1 MATKITA
8 SLETAIT
15 PEDLTSQDHYLQFI
29 PAKIHFNDKA
39 NIKPFFNDYI
49 LNKDGEL
56 SSVLRGRP
64 LNGKIVE
71 FKDHKAVIMKV
82 PNTSNQ
88 IKADLMEDEDMS
100 GEDGDNS
107 HETVECRTMAKCDK
121 MTVWNYDLP
130 SDKGTDPVSKAL
142 LYANLAKILHSE

>member
-29 PAKIHFNDKA
+29 PAKIHSNDKA

-71 FKDHKAVIMKV
+71 FKDHKAIVMKV
-82 PNTSNQ
+82 PNTSKQ
-88 IKADLMEDEDMS
+88 VKADLMEDEDMS

-107 HETVECRTMAKCDK
+107 HRYHVMFTHFEKFPNIKLIMDRPTLSNFMPFLFLEHLRITLVIA
-121 MTVWNYDLP
+121 Y
-130 SDKGTDPVSKAL
+130 
-142 LYANLAKILHSE
+142 